1 MNQSLFNLIFSLS
14 HRILFVDS
22 IMVALASQLPY
33 FLGLGAL
40 YLIFR
45 SPGSRQR
52 IFLFIETA
60 LALILARGL
69 LTEIIR
75 FFYHHARPFEALN
88 IEPLFL
94 ASGSSFPSGHAAFFF
109 ALAMTFWLY
118 DKKWGAWF
126 FLFALVNG
134 FARVYAGVHW
144 PMDIVG
150 GIAVGILSAMAMHRL
165 LLAYRERI
173 EEITEEGEIARA

>member
-1 MNQSLFNLIFSLS
+1 MNQSLFNLIFGLS

-22 IMVALASQLPY
+22 IIVALARQLPY
-33 FLGLGAL
+33 FLGLGAI
-40 YLIFR
+40 YLILR

-109 ALAMTFWLY
+109 ALAMTLWFY
-118 DKKWGAWF
+118 NKKWGAWF

-144 PMDIVG
+144 PVDILG
-150 GIAVGILSAMAMHRL
+150 GIAVGVLSAYAVHAL
-165 LLAYRERI
+165 LRRYR
-173 EEITEEGEIARA
+173 GELYETKEMST